1 MPRSTPHPT
10 GPTIGAS
17 PSIQHPQPSIKW
29 LDKDAPSRSLLII
42 GFGALA
48 VLVWWGWLGFVGWV
62 FWVGLVAVAGLVGGG
77 RVFGGF

>member
-1 MPRSTPHPT
+1 MLFS
-10 GPTIGAS
+10 
-17 PSIQHPQPSIKW
+17 
-29 LDKDAPSRSLLII
+29 SRSLLII